1 MTLNVLRAADRAVQ
15 PWKNGGGKTRE
26 VLAAPAS
33 GSAGD
38 FDWRVSMAEVAVPGP
53 FSSFPG
59 IDRTLK
65 VLEGRLELTFA
76 DPAAVHILTPQT
88 AALDFPGDVAVTG
101 RPVDG
106 PVLDLNLMV
115 RREAFVGH
123 IRSLPAGALP
133 APEGSPVL
141 RLLIALQPTTVRVAD
156 AVHGLARFDALRL
169 DGPDAADGLTLDQPA
184 LLLLV
189 LPRTA

>member
-1 MTLNVLRAADRAVQ
+1 MHV
-15 PWKNGGGKTRE
+15 
-26 VLAAPAS
+26 
-33 GSAGD
+33 
-38 FDWRVSMAEVAVPGP
+38 
-53 FSSFPG
+53 
-59 IDRTLK
+59 
-65 VLEGRLELTFA
+65 
-76 DPAAVHILTPQT
+76 LTPE
-88 AALDFPGDVAVTG
+88 AEALDFPGDVAVTG